1 VNLQCYE
8 PSELSVSAL
17 PHRLSPSGA
26 YLHSLS
32 EFIVKLDDGFPQRLV
47 VKYSHKADAPLQT
60 LKNKVDNRK
69 RDEQTLRLA
78 QSGW

>member
-1 VNLQCYE
+1 V
-8 PSELSVSAL
+8 
-17 PHRLSPSGA
+17 A

-32 EFIVKLDDGFPQRLV
+32 EFIVKLDDGSSQTLV
-47 VKYSHKADAPLQT
+47 VKYSHEADAPLQT
-60 LKNKVDNRK
+60 LKNKVDNRR